1 MVLAN
6 LIPFLN
12 IVVAKVPRGTLAP
25 GVMITMKKLALTL
38 PFDREILTI
47 NSTPFQFYKTTK
59 IDF

>member
-6 LIPFLN
+6 FLPFS
-12 IVVAKVPRGTLAP
+12 KHCGPRGALAP